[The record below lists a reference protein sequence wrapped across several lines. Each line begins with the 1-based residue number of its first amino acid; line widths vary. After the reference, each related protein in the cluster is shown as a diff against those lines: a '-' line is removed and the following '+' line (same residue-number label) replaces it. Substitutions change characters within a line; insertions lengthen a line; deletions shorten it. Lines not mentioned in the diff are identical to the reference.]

1 MIGLLIIKGFVIGLL
16 MLVPGLSGGSIAV
29 GLGIYEEI
37 LAKSSRFFKGFKTN
51 FFYFLKLIIG
61 GIIGMFV
68 SSFSLLLLMKYN
80 ANMVL
85 SLMII
90 IMTFILIRHFR
101 SYYKELTW
109 WHYSFIVLGFVISLI
124 FNNMKVINIKNE
136 YLILVLSGLLLAIA
150 FILPGISFSYVLV
163 ILGLYDKT
171 LIAISTL
178 DFLFIIKLGVAFLF
192 GIILTIKL
200 IDVLYQKFP
209 KQMNNVI
216 VGFVISS
223 ILFIVPINDIV
234 SFFYVFIMVIIGII
248 VSLFKFK

>member
-37 LAKSSRFFKGFKTN
+37 LAKSSRFFKDFKTN

-223 ILFIVPINDIV
+223 ILFIVPINDIA

>member
-136 YLILVLSGLLLAIA
+136 YLMMVLSGLLLAIA

-171 LIAISTL
+171 LIAILTL

-200 IDVLYQKFP
+200 IDFLYQRFP

-223 ILFIVPINDIV
+223 ILFIVPINDIA

>member
-37 LAKSSRFFKGFKTN
+37 LAKSSRFFKDFKTN

-171 LIAISTL
+171 LIAILTL

-223 ILFIVPINDIV
+223 ILFIVPINDIA

>member
-37 LAKSSRFFKGFKTN
+37 LAKNSRFFKDFKTN

-136 YLILVLSGLLLAIA
+136 YLMMVLSGLLLAIA

-178 DFLFIIKLGVAFLF
+178 DFLFLIKLGVAFLF

-200 IDVLYQKFP
+200 IDFLYQRFP

-216 VGFVISS
+216 VGFVITS
-223 ILFIVPINDIV
+223 ILFIFPINDIA
-234 SFFYVFIMVIIGII
+234 SFFYVLIMVIIGII

>member
-37 LAKSSRFFKGFKTN
+37 LAKSSRFFKDFKTN

-136 YLILVLSGLLLAIA
+136 YLMMVLSGLLLAIA

-178 DFLFIIKLGVAFLF
+178 DFLFLIKLGVAFLF

-223 ILFIVPINDIV
+223 ILFIVPINDIA

>member
-37 LAKSSRFFKGFKTN
+37 LAKSSRFFKDFKTN

-61 GIIGMFV
+61 GMTGMFV
-68 SSFSLLLLMKYN
+68 SSFSLSLLMKYN

-85 SLMII
+85 GLMII
-90 IMTFILIRHFR
+90 IMTFILVRHFQ
-101 SYYKELTW
+101 SYYKGLTW
-109 WHYSFIVLGFVISLI
+109 WHYSFIVLGFLIALI
-124 FNNMKVINIKNE
+124 FNNMQVISIKNE
-136 YLILVLSGLLLAIA
+136 YLMLVLSGILLAIA

-171 LIAISTL
+171 LIAISTF
-178 DFLFIIKLGVAFLF
+178 DYIFIIKLSIAFLF
-192 GIILTIKL
+192 GIILTLKL
-200 IDVLYQKFP
+200 INFLYQRFP

-216 VGFVISS
+216 VGFVITS
-223 ILFIVPINDIV
+223 ILFIFPINDIA
-234 SFFYVFIMVIIGII
+234 SFFYVLIMVIVGILI
-248 VSLFKFK
+248 SLFKFK

>member
-1 MIGLLIIKGFVIGLL
+1 VIGLLIIKGFVIGLL

-37 LAKSSRFFKGFKTN
+37 LAKSSRFFKDFKTN

-136 YLILVLSGLLLAIA
+136 YLMMVLSGLLLAIA

-171 LIAISTL
+171 LIAILTL

-200 IDVLYQKFP
+200 IDVLYQRFP
-209 KQMNNVI
+209 RQMNNVI

-223 ILFIVPINDIV
+223 ILFIVPINDIA

>member
-37 LAKSSRFFKGFKTN
+37 LAKSSRFFKDFKTN